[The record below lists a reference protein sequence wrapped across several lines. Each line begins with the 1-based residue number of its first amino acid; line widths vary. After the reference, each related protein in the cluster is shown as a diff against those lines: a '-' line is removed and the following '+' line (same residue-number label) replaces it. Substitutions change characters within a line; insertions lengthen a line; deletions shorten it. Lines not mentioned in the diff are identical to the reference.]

1 MPEFLKQQV
10 FGGLRFIDV
19 VVLAVGVIV
28 VLTIL
33 GRLYARFKDPTIK
46 SQVARFR
53 CTQCGWSGMGSKHTM
68 RCPKCGNKQFV
79 AA

>member
-10 FGGLRFIDV
+10 FWGMRFIDV
-19 VVLAVGVIV
+19 VLLAVGVIV

-33 GRLYARFKDPTIK
+33 SRLYARFTDPTIK

-53 CTQCGWSGMGSKHTM
+53 CTGCGWSGTGSKHTM
-68 RCPKCGNKQFV
+68 RCPKCGNRQFV
-79 AA
+79 NA

>member
-10 FGGLRFIDV
+10 FGTMRFIDV

-28 VLTIL
+28 VFTIL
-33 GRLYARFKDPTIK
+33 GRLYSRYKDPTIK

-53 CTQCGWSGMGSKHTM
+53 CTQCNWSGMGSKHTM

-79 AA
+79 NA